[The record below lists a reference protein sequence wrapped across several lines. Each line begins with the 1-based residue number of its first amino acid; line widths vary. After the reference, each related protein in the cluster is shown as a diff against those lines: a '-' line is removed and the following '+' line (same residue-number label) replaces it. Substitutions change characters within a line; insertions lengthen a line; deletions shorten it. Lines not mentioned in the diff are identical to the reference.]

1 MDGEK
6 KYTFREKISWATY
19 DWANSVFATTVLAG
33 FFPLFFKSYWGGDL
47 NDVTSTAYLGTAS
60 SISGFIIVLIAPILG
75 AMADLSGNKK
85 KFLICFALI
94 GILSTSTLFFI
105 SYGNWQWSLIIFG
118 LSIIGFSG
126 ANIFY
131 DSLLPSITD
140 RSNVDSLFSFGYLMS
155 YLGGVLLFMLNVI
168 MTLQTQVFRITN
180 SAEAIKV

>member
-85 KFLICFALI
+85 K
-94 GILSTSTLFFI
+94 I
-105 SYGNWQWSLIIFG
+105 SYQLCLNRNFIYKHSF
-118 LSIIGFSG
+118 
-126 ANIFY
+126 FY
-131 DSLLPSITD
+131 
-140 RSNVDSLFSFGYLMS
+140 
-155 YLGGVLLFMLNVI
+155 
-168 MTLQTQVFRITN
+168 
-180 SAEAIKV
+180 